1 MSEDN
6 VVLPFLLTRKHQARV
21 QTALITATIAITLIP
36 TIASRLPTRLTEPLP
51 VFAVDVDEDPLVADE
66 DGVKTA
72 AALAKHELA
81 TALAETV
88 AETWEL
94 TVAFPAKSHDWAC
107 LLVTS

>member
-1 MSEDN
+1 M
-6 VVLPFLLTRKHQARV
+6 
-21 QTALITATIAITLIP
+21 TIAIALIP

-51 VFAVDVDEDPLVADE
+51 VFEVDAGEDPLVADE

-88 AETWEL
+88 AETEGL
-94 TVAFPAKSHDWAC
+94 TVAFPAKLHDWAF
-107 LLVTS
+107 LLVAS

>member
-1 MSEDN
+1 MSEDK
-6 VVLPFLLTRKHQARV
+6 VILPFLLTRKHQARV

-36 TIASRLPTRLTEPLP
+36 TIASRLPTRMTELLLA
-51 VFAVDVDEDPLVADE
+51 FAVDVDGEDPLVADA

-94 TVAFPAKSHDWAC
+94 TVAFPAKLHD
-107 LLVTS
+107 